1 MYDDF
6 FDYGGPSTGDLVYE
20 EIKKVLLGTVKQ
32 EFLDELEK
40 LRKENE
46 ELRPYKYERD
56 RMRAELD
63 TVRRDCE
70 RRIEAAEDNAKR
82 LTLEELFGECIVEA
96 WKVER
101 RKVYVPKC
109 DKCDDERKVHFKSP
123 SGKELTEPCECDKY
137 TTVFEPIPALLTR
150 FKIYPKFPIV
160 NQFRDSTFDKPV
172 YYWYTTRC
180 DSIIN
185 ECEFQISDFSDVG
198 TNRTVDN
205 LPFKDLNEWYSVFHS
220 KERCQEFCDYL
231 TKKEAEKT
239 V

>member
-6 FDYGGPSTGDLVYE
+6 FDYYGPSTGDLVYE

-56 RMRAELD
+56 RMKAELD

-109 DKCDDERKVHFKSP
+109 DKCDDERKVHFMSP
-123 SGKELTEPCECDKY
+123 RGKELTESCECDKY
-137 TTVFEPIPALLTR
+137 RTVFEPVPALLTR

-180 DSIIN
+180 DSITN

-205 LPFKDLNEWYSVFHS
+205 LPFKDLNEWHSVFHS

-231 TKKEAEKT
+231 TEKEAEKT